1 MGHLTIT
8 FLIICRFFHFKSSQ
22 SCLPT
27 CLQGSIFTPL
37 RYQPAR
43 FIFIFCEHNKFS
55 CLDFLFFLLFLGCL
69 ICFKTKGRPG
79 SNVFPPTHPIL
90 TVWGVHFNEDRPP
103 CGSHPRSLQEKA
115 SNAEPPP
122 PGGTRP
128 GEDGLRLRRWARPWV
143 RTESKGPSGEILPEL
158 VLPLKALIR
167 ILACLLAHMG
177 ISGLR
182 VSPLRLLPAG
192 PSAQGTARHTR
203 TRARAARTR
212 GRSRSSL
219 LLWPLLCVRWH

>member
-122 PGGTRP
+122 PRGGQGR
-128 GEDGLRLRRWARPWV
+128 GKMVCASAGGHALGCARSP
-143 RTESKGPSGEILPEL
+143 
-158 VLPLKALIR
+158 KAHLER
-167 ILACLLAHMG
+167 FCL
-177 ISGLR
+177 S
-182 VSPLRLLPAG
+182 
-192 PSAQGTARHTR
+192 
-203 TRARAARTR
+203 
-212 GRSRSSL
+212 
-219 LLWPLLCVRWH
+219 